1 MLCGLSNKEV
11 VMAGKKLEAFREWFT
26 PRKRLWAGLA
36 LLVTGVFGPLF
47 YPSING
53 YWGIFIAPGIMFLC
67 NARNPEARDKR

>member
-1 MLCGLSNKEV
+1 MP
-11 VMAGKKLEAFREWFT
+11 GKKLEAFREWFT

-36 LLVTGVFGPLF
+36 LLVTGVFGPLL

-53 YWGIFIAPGIMFLC
+53 YWSIFIAPGIMFIC

>member
-1 MLCGLSNKEV
+1 
-11 VMAGKKLEAFREWFT
+11 MAGKKLEAFREWFT

>member
-1 MLCGLSNKEV
+1 MLCCLSNKEV